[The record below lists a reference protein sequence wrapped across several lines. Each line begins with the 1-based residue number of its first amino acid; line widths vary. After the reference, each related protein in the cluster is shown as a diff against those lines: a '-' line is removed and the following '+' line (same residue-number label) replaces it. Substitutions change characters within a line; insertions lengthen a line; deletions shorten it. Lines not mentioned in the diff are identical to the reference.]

1 MLNTVY
7 QQPTFHTDRAASK
20 LTNDS
25 TPARISLTSARIS
38 AHDKRCPCSLAW
50 QVLSPEVREF
60 QSNNVTTTS
69 SPIMSLTHRF
79 VEVNG
84 DQVHVIETVPSTP
97 SSSPPV
103 ILVSGLGTPGAHWCG
118 VQRVLPPH
126 IHSFAYDRLGTG
138 QSDYP
143 RTDSPRTAAILAVE
157 LKDTLTAAGL
167 VPPYL
172 FVASSYAGI
181 ICREYL
187 EKYEGDVAGLI
198 YVDANQEMSHI
209 EREWPM
215 EATAAMD
222 TGGGLEGASGLS
234 KGYGCSKADWEE
246 IKDFE
251 QAGKERM
258 KTRPEGIPGE
268 AASYI
273 TSLAALGKHDQLNRQ
288 SLGNRPLSVI
298 VANLARDFERSYV
311 AGEEAGLGSEEDHE
325 AVEKFIKRLPGV
337 EMRLA
342 VNVLR
347 LSSVH
352 RLIYTSVSGHLVYIW
367 EPELVVQEIMWC
379 LKHVAR

>member
-1 MLNTVY
+1 
-7 QQPTFHTDRAASK
+7 
-20 LTNDS
+20 
-25 TPARISLTSARIS
+25 
-38 AHDKRCPCSLAW
+38 
-50 QVLSPEVREF
+50 
-60 QSNNVTTTS
+60 
-69 SPIMSLTHRF
+69 MSLTHRF

-84 DQVHVIETVPSTP
+84 DQVHIIETTPSTP

-103 ILVSGLGTPGAHWCG
+103 ILVSGLGTAGAHWCA

-167 VPPYL
+167 IAPYL

-187 EKYEGDVAGLI
+187 EKYDGDVAGLI
-198 YVDANQEMSHI
+198 YVDANQERSHV

-222 TGGGLEGASGLS
+222 TGGGLEGASGLN
-234 KGYGCSKADWEE
+234 KGYGCTKTDWEE
-246 IKDFE
+246 IKASE
-251 QAGKERM
+251 AEGKERM
-258 KTRPEGIPGE
+258 KTKAEGIPGE

-273 TSLAALGKHDQLNRQ
+273 TSLTALGEHNQSNRQ
-288 SLGNRPLSVI
+288 SLGDRPLSVI
-298 VANLARDFERSYV
+298 VANLARDFERSYL
-311 AGEEAGLGSEEDHE
+311 AGKAAGLGNEGDHK
-325 AVEKFIKRLPGV
+325 AVERFIKRLPGV

-342 VNVLR
+342 VDVLR
-347 LSSVH
+347 LSLVH

-379 LKHVAR
+379 LRHVARSR

>member
-1 MLNTVY
+1 
-7 QQPTFHTDRAASK
+7 
-20 LTNDS
+20 
-25 TPARISLTSARIS
+25 
-38 AHDKRCPCSLAW
+38 
-50 QVLSPEVREF
+50 
-60 QSNNVTTTS
+60 
-69 SPIMSLTHRF
+69 MSLTHRF
-79 VEVNG
+79 IEVNG
-84 DQVHVIETVPSTP
+84 DQVHIIETIPSTP
-97 SSSPPV
+97 TTPPPV
-103 ILVSGLGTPGAHWCG
+103 ILVSGLGTAGAHWCA
-118 VQRVLPPH
+118 VQRLLPPH

-143 RTDSPRTAAILAVE
+143 RTDTPRSAAVLAVE

-167 VPPYL
+167 EPPYL
-172 FVASSYAGI
+172 LVASSYAGI

-187 EKYEGDVAGLI
+187 ERYDGDVAGLI
-198 YVDANQEMSHI
+198 YVDANQEMSHV

-234 KGYGCSKADWEE
+234 KGYGCSGTDWEE
-246 IKDFE
+246 IKVSE
-251 QAGKERM
+251 AGKERM
-258 KTRPEGIPGE
+258 KTKPDGIPGE

-273 TSLAALGKHDQLNRQ
+273 TSLAALGEHNQLNRQ

-298 VANLARDFERSYV
+298 VANLARDFERSYL
-311 AGEEAGLGSEEDHE
+311 AGKAAGLGSKGDHT
-325 AVEKFIKRLPGV
+325 AVERFIGRLPGV

-342 VNVLR
+342 VDVLR

-379 LKHVAR
+379 LKHIAR

>member
-1 MLNTVY
+1 
-7 QQPTFHTDRAASK
+7 
-20 LTNDS
+20 
-25 TPARISLTSARIS
+25 
-38 AHDKRCPCSLAW
+38 
-50 QVLSPEVREF
+50 
-60 QSNNVTTTS
+60 
-69 SPIMSLTHRF
+69 MSLTHRF
-79 VEVNG
+79 VDVNG
-84 DQVHVIETVPSTP
+84 NQVHIIETIPSIPTT
-97 SSSPPV
+97 SPPV
-103 ILVSGLGTPGAHWCG
+103 ILVSGLGTAGAHWCA
-118 VQRVLPPH
+118 VQRLLSPH

-138 QSDYP
+138 KSDYP
-143 RTDSPRTAAILAVE
+143 RTTTPRNAAVLAAE

-167 VPPYL
+167 EPPYL
-172 FVASSYAGI
+172 LVASSYAGI

-187 EKYEGDVAGLI
+187 EKYDGDVAGLI
-198 YVDANQEMSHI
+198 YVDANQEMSHV

-234 KGYGCSKADWEE
+234 KGYGCSETDWEE
-246 IKDFE
+246 IKVSE
-251 QAGKERM
+251 AEGKERM

-273 TSLAALGKHDQLNRQ
+273 TSLTALGEHNQLNRQ
-288 SLGNRPLSVI
+288 ALGPRPLSVI
-298 VANLARDFERSYV
+298 VANLTRDFERSYL
-311 AGEEAGLGSEEDHE
+311 AGKAAGMGSEEDHK
-325 AVEKFIKRLPGV
+325 AVERFIGRLPGV

-342 VNVLR
+342 VEVLR